1 MDPLPH
7 LSRVSGIMEEVLYF
21 KSMSTLMAWFRLALV
36 VPSAT
41 MLPEL
46 QATFRAFSTAR
57 PSFLIQGFVIG
68 HWWCFSSHQHSPCIF
83 LMCADMDS
91 AYSTTCVWWLSMAA
105 ALNMS
110 QSVHSNSSC
119 NVSMASAGHLLHC
132 GFFPDQQMFVCRNK
146 HHREMSEARSGV
158 PSLLVAKSTY
168 WWRWENSV
176 WMLAWLKSLA
186 TMKTPSQCVDC
197 SSPMEWYRSFRDSL
211 VFALGGIFVQDLFAQ
226 VFSVQN
232 IPDTCLVF
240 CLSKCV

>member
-57 PSFLIQGFVIG
+57 PSLLIQGFVIR

-119 NVSMASAGHLLHC
+119 NVSMASAGQTLTC
-132 GFFPDQQMFVCRNK
+132 FTVGFFLISRCLYAGINITERWARPGPVCP
-146 HHREMSEARSGV
+146 
-158 PSLLVAKSTY
+158 PSWLQNPHTDGGEKTQFE
-168 WWRWENSV
+168 RW
-176 WMLAWLKSLA
+176 L
-186 TMKTPSQCVDC
+186 D
-197 SSPMEWYRSFRDSL
+197 
-211 VFALGGIFVQDLFAQ
+211 
-226 VFSVQN
+226 
-232 IPDTCLVF
+232 
-240 CLSKCV
+240 